1 MNMNT
6 FEIRKNKACELLANA
21 NLDAVALV
29 PGPNFNYLT
38 GVNLHLMERPT
49 LFVLSRDGRTHAI
62 IPALE
67 QLQWS
72 TAMPDTVTSYW
83 ADEDGPQNA
92 FAALAAELNDSVL
105 GVEGLRMRAAEFM
118 SLRQHWPEQKIL
130 NADEAL
136 IPMRICKDADE
147 IKDLRQAIKISETA
161 LAEVMHDTRTG
172 DMETTILAKLKSAML
187 SHGATGFAFEPIVLS
202 GGEAA
207 NPHGHSSERKLKPGQ
222 ALLIDFG
229 ASYGV
234 MHADITRTFFCDHV
248 PDEHASIYETVK
260 AANDSGKQAAKPGV
274 AVETVDAS
282 ASAILKDSAYADM
295 ILHKTGHGLGR
306 EVHEA
311 PQVMKGNRMPLQPG
325 MVITVEP
332 GLYRHNEIGVR
343 IEDDVLITESGHES
357 LTSYSRDIQIIG

>member
-1 MNMNT
+1 MNSLQ
-6 FEIRKNKACELLANA
+6 IRQSKACELLNA
-21 NLDAVALV
+21 AGLDAVAFV
-29 PGPNFNYLT
+29 PGPNFSYLT
-38 GVNLHLMERPT
+38 GVDLHLMERPT
-49 LFVLSRDGRTHAI
+49 LFVLSRDGRQHAI

-67 QLQWS
+67 RLQWS
-72 TAMPDTVTSYW
+72 ASMPDAVTSYW
-83 ADEDGPQNA
+83 ADEDGPAAA
-92 FAALAAELNDSVL
+92 FATLAAELNDSVL

-118 SLRQHWPEQKIL
+118 ALRQHWPEQHLL
-130 NADEAL
+130 NADGAL
-136 IPMRICKDADE
+136 IPLRICKDADE
-147 IKDLRQAIKISETA
+147 ITDLRRAIAISETA
-161 LAEVMHDTRTG
+161 LAEVIHETRTG
-172 DMETTILAKLKSAML
+172 DMETDIAARLKSALL

-207 NPHGHSSERKLKPGQ
+207 NPHGHSTTRRLEPGQ

-248 PDEHASIYETVK
+248 TEEHAAIYETVK
-260 AANDSGKQAAKPGV
+260 AANSSGKQAAKPGA
-274 AVETVDAS
+274 AVESVDTS
-282 ASAILKDSAYADM
+282 AAAILKDSPYADM

-311 PQVMKGNRMPLQPG
+311 PQVMQGNATLLQPG

-332 GLYRHNEIGVR
+332 GLYRQNEIGVR

-357 LTSYSRDIQIIG
+357 LTGYSREIQIIK